1 MTSADQPG
9 SDQQPMAV
17 MVELLSRPGPSKTVD
32 DLAAD
37 LVGFAPDHEF
47 EPVPMA
53 TGPTGEGPTVIIR
66 GSIDTP
72 DRMAQLAAQPGVVR
86 VWLDTPTAPIDPSG
100 LAI

>member
-1 MTSADQPG
+1 MDQLPT
-9 SDQQPMAV
+9 AV
-17 MVELLSRPGPSKTVD
+17 MVELLSEPGPSKTVD
-32 DLAAD
+32 DLAAGLD
-37 LVGFAPDHEF
+37 GFDGFAPDYEF

-53 TGPTGEGPTVIIR
+53 TGPAGEGPTVIIR

-72 DRMAQLAAQPGVVR
+72 ERVAELAAQPGVVR